1 MVLSLKE
8 LKAKLEDNDLNLSLC
23 ELDSVPV
30 REIAQL
36 KKAPCLDL
44 SSNRLRS
51 LNDEFSVRLNYLVR
65 LDLSQNA
72 LAELPDN
79 FGLLVN
85 LQHLDLY
92 KNQLQTLPLSMDG
105 MAALKFLDIS
115 DNPLDLEFQ
124 SVVGL
129 CSDEKECQ
137 KAARGLVAYLKRK
150 REQISREQSL
160 EKRAKERAQQLEHN
174 AAGAE
179 NSANALKNRNKKKK
193 KSAHEHADSRE
204 TNDFGSRPAEQ
215 PSSHKTHQHSKKER
229 KHRRGGVFGCCV
241 RATGWLLKTLFVLLC
256 VALGLL
262 WLLHWCC
269 ASGAGGGGR
278 QYLSVAQCQ
287 TAFTQLLSGQ
297 QLAQTYAD
305 QALVQLDRFKVN
317 ILSYLHV

>member
-1 MVLSLKE
+1 LKE

-51 LNDEFSVRLNYLVR
+51 LNDEFSPRLNYLVR

-124 SVVGL
+124 PVIGL
-129 CSDEKECQ
+129 CLDEKECQ
-137 KAARGLVAYLKRK
+137 KAARGMVAYLKRK

-160 EKRAKERAQQLEHN
+160 EKRAKERAQQVENN
-174 AAGAE
+174 AAGVE
-179 NSANALKNRNKKKK
+179 NAANALKNRKKKK
-193 KSAHEHADSRE
+193 KLAHESTDSRE
-204 TNDFGSRPAEQ
+204 TNDFGSRAAEQ
-215 PSSHKTHQHSKKER
+215 HSSHKSHPHSKKER
-229 KHRRGGVFGCCV
+229 KHRRSGVCGCCL
-241 RATGWLLKTLFVLLC
+241 RTTGCLLKLLFVLVC
-256 VALGLL
+256 VGLGLL
-262 WLLHWCC
+262 WLLHYCC
-269 ASGAGGGGR
+269 SGR
-278 QYLSVAQCQ
+278 QYLSLAQCQ
-287 TAFTQLLSGQ
+287 VAFEQLLSGQ
-297 QLAQTYAD
+297 QLVHTYTE
-305 QALVQLDRFKVN
+305 QALSQLDRFKVN

>member
-129 CSDEKECQ
+129 CSDEKRMPEGSPRTGCLFETQ
-137 KAARGLVAYLKRK
+137 T
-150 REQISREQSL
+150 
-160 EKRAKERAQQLEHN
+160 
-174 AAGAE
+174 GA
-179 NSANALKNRNKKKK
+179 N
-193 KSAHEHADSRE
+193 
-204 TNDFGSRPAEQ
+204 Q
-215 PSSHKTHQHSKKER
+215 
-229 KHRRGGVFGCCV
+229 
-241 RATGWLLKTLFVLLC
+241 
-256 VALGLL
+256 
-262 WLLHWCC
+262 
-269 ASGAGGGGR
+269 SGAKFGKTGQR
-278 QYLSVAQCQ
+278 TSS
-287 TAFTQLLSGQ
+287 TART
-297 QLAQTYAD
+297 
-305 QALVQLDRFKVN
+305 
-317 ILSYLHV
+317 